1 MVLLEQMCELSLMAF
16 ILVVTEEMTEEL
28 LELHDREV
36 MKVKHYYE
44 ENKDMLTNVSRR
56 QKLWVEFLEVEVSVQ

>member
-16 ILVVTEEMTEEL
+16 VLVVTEEMTEEL